1 MTFEDPKNGILID
14 SDFPC
19 SSAGPV
25 RVLDA
30 GVYEVDYQREELP
43 QWFQAVLDEL
53 FEGRGVPKEYMAH
66 VRVWN
71 TGDAPRRITLRFLL
85 SDRGAS
91 YMYPPWWVHRDGGWS
106 WIPPEDTAYDDANLT
121 NDTTVDVNSGES
133 IRIASAPYE
142 APDVVCEKAR
152 RLAQRS
158 PVWTYREIGP
168 TAQGRP
174 IPVLETGPRPLKVL
188 VEATMQS
195 CEPVS
200 WGIMH
205 VAHWLTIPTM
215 RARRLLDRVQFCLLP
230 ITNPDGVFQG
240 HSVTNAA
247 GEVPKFGIN
256 DLVEGNRPAPRETEA
271 VWNYL
276 LELRP
281 DAEIEVHAHFTREG
295 FTRSIGMQDRRSM
308 PEALR
313 AKAAVIEDALFA
325 NFHADPL
332 DNRKVLIDPRKPE
345 HNVYGDRHV
354 SEKAGVIRT
363 FLQAVP
369 DSLESHAADVREAV
383 ETVSEA
389 LIQWTS
395 DRKQEDA

>member
-1 MTFEDPKNGILID
+1 MTFEDSEIGID
-14 SDFPC
+14 SDFAC

-25 RVLDA
+25 RKLDG

-43 QWFQAVLDEL
+43 QWFQDVLDEL
-53 FEGRGVPKEYMAH
+53 FDGAGVPKEYMAH
-66 VRVWN
+66 VRVQN
-71 TGDAPRRITLRFLL
+71 TGGETRRITLRFLT
-85 SDRGAS
+85 SKKGAN
-91 YMYPPWWVHRDGGWS
+91 YMYPPWWVRRDGGWS
-106 WIPPEDTAYDDANLT
+106 WIPPEDTRHDHDNLYI
-121 NDTTVDVNSGES
+121 DTTVEITPGES
-133 IRIASAPYE
+133 VRIASAPYE
-142 APDVVCEKAR
+142 EPDAVCEKAR

-158 PVWTYREIGP
+158 PLWTYREIGP

-174 IPVLETGPRPLKVL
+174 LPVLETEPRPLKL
-188 VEATMQS
+188 MVEATMQS

-205 VAHWLTIPTM
+205 VAHWLTIPTT
-215 RARRLLDRVQFCLLP
+215 RVRRLLDQIQFCLLP
-230 ITNPDGVFQG
+230 MTNPDGVFVG

-256 DLVEGNRPAPRETEA
+256 DLVEGTRPAPRETEA

-295 FTRSIGMQDRRSM
+295 FTRSIGMQDRDSM

-313 AKAAVIEDALFA
+313 PKAQVIEDAIFA

-332 DNRKVLIDPRKPE
+332 DNRKVLIDPRKPK

-354 SEKAGVIRT
+354 SGKAGVIRT

-369 DSLESHAADVREAV
+369 DSPESHAADVREMV
-383 ETVSEA
+383 ETIAEA
-389 LIQWTS
+389 LIQWQS
-395 DRKQEDA
+395 NEG